1 MTSLL
6 HRRWFRRLLWTLITL
21 LTLWVLLAVVLSWS
35 GQRRWLRLKAEL
47 DAAGETLDFIK
58 LLPPPIAEAQ
68 NFAAIEPLNGIR
80 LAPGDSPAAKAAQA
94 KRDAISKACQFLRDQ
109 PVSQALALEGLKKAQ
124 PPDLAKIITALRE
137 QKQLQLPPNADAK
150 ALRQALEQH
159 LPMLTQL
166 AEAARTRSQVEFLPR
181 WDAANLPENL
191 FTLAMPH
198 YTLAQDLSRAQWL
211 HGLACLESGDPAAA
225 VSDVIAILRL
235 AKGALHEPFL
245 IGHLVGITQQFTAA
259 ELTWVLLQKR
269 ALTAEMLQTLQ
280 QGFQGLDIP
289 ASLLLASRGEM
300 AAGADMGELLERD
313 PWRAVELFSMIQS
326 EGPAKAATFENTLML
341 CIPTGFFTHMKTSLV
356 QAEWE
361 HLVRINRDQGL
372 KNALVVPEPL
382 EVWVKSQNLL
392 SRPDNMLARLAL
404 PAMGQVKRSSAL
416 AENTRLQAFIA
427 CALELHFLQHGRDP
441 PKLEDLANTSLT
453 TFDGTPMH
461 YRPSADGRYRL
472 WHSGPDGQDDDG
484 ALAAEKPQKKKDAS
498 PRSPDYL
505 GDWTWRYEAVK

>member
-21 LTLWVLLAVVLSWS
+21 LTLWVLLAVVLNWT
-35 GQRRWLRLKAEL
+35 GQRRWLRLNAEL
-47 DAAGETLDFIK
+47 QAAGETLDFIK
-58 LLPPPIAEAQ
+58 VLPPPIAEAQ

-94 KRDAISKACQFLRDQ
+94 KRDAISKACQFLRDKG
-109 PVSQALALEGLKKAQ
+109 VSQALAFEGLKKAQ

-137 QKQLQLPPNADAK
+137 QKQLQLPPNADAQ

-159 LPMLTQL
+159 LPLLTQL

-245 IGHLVGITQQFTAA
+245 IGHLVGITQLQIAA
-259 ELTWVLLQKR
+259 ELTWVLLKKR

-280 QGFQGLDIP
+280 QGFEGLEIP

-300 AAGADMGELLERD
+300 AAGAYLGELLERD
-313 PWRAVELFSMIQS
+313 PSRAAEYITVINNDGQS
-326 EGPAKAATFENTLML
+326 RASVFERALML
-341 CIPTGFFTHMKTSLV
+341 SIPSGFFTHMKTSLV

-361 HLVRINRDQGL
+361 YLVRINRDQGL

-382 EVWVKSQNLL
+382 EVWMKSQNLL

-427 CALELHFLQHGRDP
+427 CALELHFLQHGRYP
-441 PKLEDLANTSLT
+441 PKLEDLADTSRT
-453 TFDGTPMH
+453 SFDCTPMH

-472 WHSGPDGQDDDG
+472 WHFGPDGKDDDG
-484 ALAAEKPQKKKDAS
+484 ALAAENPQKKKDAS
-498 PRSPDYL
+498 PRSSDYL

>member
-1 MTSLL
+1 MTALL
-6 HRRWFRRLLWTLITL
+6 HRRWFRLLLWTLITL
-21 LTLWVLLAVVLSWS
+21 ITLWVLLAVVLNWT
-35 GQRRWLRLKAEL
+35 GQRRWLRLNAEL
-47 DAAGETLDFIK
+47 NVEGETLDFIK
-58 LLPPPIAEAQ
+58 VLPPPIAEAQ

-94 KRDAISKACQFLRDQ
+94 KRDAIDKSCQFLRDKRVGQ
-109 PVSQALALEGLKKAQ
+109 SLTFDGLRKAQ

-137 QKQLQLPPNADAK
+137 QKQLTLPPDADAK
-150 ALRQALEQH
+150 ALRQVLEQH
-159 LPMLTQL
+159 LPILTQL

-198 YTLAQDLSRAQWL
+198 YTTAQDLSRAQWL
-211 HGLACLESGDPAAA
+211 HGFACLESGDPAAA

-245 IGHLVGITQQFTAA
+245 IGHLVGITQLQIASG
-259 ELTWVLLQKR
+259 LTWVLMQKR
-269 ALTAEMLQTLQ
+269 VLTAEMLQTLQ

-313 PWRAVELFSMIQS
+313 PSRAVELFSMIQS
-326 EGPAKAATFENTLML
+326 EGQAKAATFENALML
-341 CIPTGFFTHMKTSLV
+341 CIPAGFFTHMKTSLV

-361 HLVRINRDQGL
+361 HLVRLNRDQGL
-372 KNALVVPEPL
+372 KNALVVPEPF
-382 EVWVKSQNLL
+382 EVWIKSQTLL
-392 SRPDNMLARLAL
+392 SRPDSLLARLAL

-416 AENTRLQAFIA
+416 AENTRIQTLIA
-427 CALELHFLQHGRDP
+427 CALELHFLQHGSYP
-441 PKLEDLANTSLT
+441 PKIEDLANISITA
-453 TFDGTPMH
+453 FDGTPMH

-498 PRSPDYL
+498 PRSTDYL
-505 GDWTWRYEAVK
+505 GDWTWRYEPAK

>member
-21 LTLWVLLAVVLSWS
+21 ITLWVLLAVVLNWT
-35 GQRRWLRLKAEL
+35 GQRRWLRLNAEL
-47 DAAGETLDFIK
+47 NAEGEMLDFMN
-58 LLPPPIAEAQ
+58 LLPPPIADAQ

-80 LAPGDSPAAKAAQA
+80 LAPGDSSAAKAAQA
-94 KRDAISKACQFLRDQ
+94 KRDAIDKSCQFLRDKR
-109 PVSQALALEGLKKAQ
+109 VSQSLTFDGLRKSQ

-137 QKQLQLPPNADAK
+137 QKQLVLPPDADAK

-159 LPMLTQL
+159 VPMLTQL

-181 WDAANLPENL
+181 WDTSNLPDNL

-198 YTLAQDLSRAQWL
+198 YTKVQDLSRAHWL

-225 VSDVIAILRL
+225 VGDVIAILRPAEGSL
-235 AKGALHEPFL
+235 REPFL
-245 IGHLVGITQQFTAA
+245 IGHLVGITLLQTAA
-259 ELTWVLLQKR
+259 ELTWVLMQKR
-269 ALTAEMLQTLQ
+269 VLTAEMIQTLQ

-300 AAGADMGELLERD
+300 AAGADMGELLERE
-313 PWRAVELFSMIQS
+313 PSRAVGLFSAIQS
-326 EGPAKAATFENTLML
+326 EGQAKAATFENALML

-361 HLVRINRDQGL
+361 QLVRLNRDQGL
-372 KNALVVPEPL
+372 QNALVVPEPL
-382 EVWVKSQNLL
+382 EVWMKSQTLL
-392 SRPDNMLARLAL
+392 RRPDNMLARLAL

-416 AENTRLQAFIA
+416 AENTRIQALLA
-427 CALELHFLQHGRDP
+427 CALELHFLQHGSYP

-461 YRPSADGRYRL
+461 YLTSADGRYRL
-472 WHSGPDGQDDDG
+472 WHSGPDGKDDDG

-498 PRSPDYL
+498 PRSTDYL
-505 GDWTWRYEAVK
+505 GDWTWRYEPAK

>member
-21 LTLWVLLAVVLSWS
+21 ITLWVLLAVVLNWT
-35 GQRRWLRLKAEL
+35 GQRRWLRLNAEL
-47 DAAGETLDFIK
+47 NAEGETLDFIK
-58 LLPPPIAEAQ
+58 VLPPSIAEAQ

-94 KRDAISKACQFLRDQ
+94 KRDAISKSCQFLRDKG
-109 PVSQALALEGLKKAQ
+109 VSQALPFDALKKAQ

-137 QKQLQLPPNADAK
+137 QKQLVLPPNADAQ
-150 ALRQALEQH
+150 ALRQALEQQ

-198 YTLAQDLSRAQWL
+198 YTIAQDLSRTQWL

-245 IGHLVGITQQFTAA
+245 IGHLVGITQLQIASG
-259 ELTWVLLQKR
+259 LTWVLMQKR

-300 AAGADMGELLERD
+300 AAGADMGELLESD
-313 PWRAVELFSMIQS
+313 PWRAVELFSAIQS
-326 EGPAKAATFENTLML
+326 EGQAKAATFENALML
-341 CIPTGFFTHMKTSLV
+341 SIPSGFFTHMKTSLV

-361 HLVRINRDQGL
+361 QLVRLNRDQGL

-382 EVWVKSQNLL
+382 EVWMKSQNLL

-416 AENTRLQAFIA
+416 AENTRLQALIA
-427 CALELHFLQHGRDP
+427 CALELHFLQHGSYP
-441 PKLEDLANTSLT
+441 PKLDGLASTSIT
-453 TFDGTPMH
+453 AFDETPMH
-461 YRPSADGRYRL
+461 YRTSADGRYRL
-472 WHSGPDGQDDDG
+472 WHSGPDGKDDDG
-484 ALAAEKPQKKKDAS
+484 ALAAENPQKKKDVS
-498 PRSPDYL
+498 PRSTDYL
-505 GDWTWRYEAVK
+505 GDWTWRYEPAK